1 MSYNPSN
8 YFGKTVS
15 SSNDV
20 VVEVDPSKI
29 VRRNSRKTSKID
41 IENYKRESLLSDS
54 RIGAIM
60 EKGVNK
66 LSGISSDSKSD
77 RLFYLEN
84 AILTGRV
91 KSVNEASSF
100 VNVTTS
106 TIKKY
111 LNELGYKTDELGFI
125 FK

>member
-54 RIGAIM
+54 RIGAKM

-125 FK
+125 LK

>member
-1 MSYNPSN
+1 
-8 YFGKTVS
+8 
-15 SSNDV
+15 
-20 VVEVDPSKI
+20 
-29 VRRNSRKTSKID
+29 
-41 IENYKRESLLSDS
+41 
-54 RIGAIM
+54 M